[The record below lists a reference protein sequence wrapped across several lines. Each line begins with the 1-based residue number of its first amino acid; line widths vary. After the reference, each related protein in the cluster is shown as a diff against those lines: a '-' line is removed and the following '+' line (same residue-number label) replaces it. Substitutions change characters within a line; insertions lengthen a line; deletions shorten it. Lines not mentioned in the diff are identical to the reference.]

1 MKRTSNGAIKIL
13 LLGMGI
19 MVSGNVF
26 AKQSGDNKTVTQ
38 GELQT
43 VISATQTEL
52 QTVISATQAELQTAI
67 DNIELTPGPQ
77 GDIGLTGAQGP
88 QGIAGNDGA
97 DGATGSQG
105 PQGEIGLTGAQG
117 PQGIA
122 GNDGADGATGS
133 QGPQGEIGLTGAAGA
148 TGAQGPQ
155 GEIGLT
161 GAAGI
166 DGAENLPESPV
177 VNSGIY
183 QLFLDMTTDT
193 LSWRLRGSY
202 EIGETGPAGG
212 IVFYTS
218 DGGLHGLEVAP
229 EDQGVVAP
237 WGCFGDEI
245 NGADGTAIGTGQ
257 QNTSDI
263 LDECADAN
271 IAAEL
276 AAEYV
281 WPNGQTG
288 GFLPS
293 KDELNALYAQKDVVG
308 GFAIVSYWSSTQ
320 SDSSDAWLQGF
331 GQRWLQYYNFKY
343 NTYRVRAVRA
353 F

>member
-77 GDIGLTGAQGP
+77 GD
-88 QGIAGNDGA
+88 
-97 DGATGSQG
+97 
-105 PQGEIGLTGAQG
+105 IGLTGAQG